1 MNGIKYILIGVIII
15 LCMIIIGLY
24 NCIDWN
30 SIENYSNLKMNYA
43 SNQWNGNSNSISGNG
58 ISDSR
63 INTKYNNDISQ
74 LMNIQYH
81 QTEDQLIA
89 EAEPSHVQFGNT
101 YIYDKNGNTI
111 AYPSSSVQGN
121 ITYYTP
127 GSYPFGT
134 ANYVPNYENSIYL
147 SKLTGLSTTT
157 PIYNTAEMLSGFCS
171 YFQNQ
176 PEKKEKV
183 CNQLASNECASTNCC
198 VLLGG
203 SKCVSG
209 NENGPFYK
217 TNYGDVFLRNKD
229 YYYYQGKCYGNCQ

>member
-1 MNGIKYILIGVIII
+1 MNGTKYILIGVIII
-15 LCMIIIGLY
+15 LCIIIIGLY

-43 SNQWNGNSNSISGNG
+43 STQWNGNSNSISGNR
-58 ISDSR
+58 ISDSST
-63 INTKYNNDISQ
+63 NTKYNNDISQ

-81 QTEDQLIA
+81 QTDDQLIA
-89 EAEPSHVQFGNT
+89 ESEPSHVQFGNT

-171 YFQNQ
+171 YFRIQ

-209 NENGPFYK
+209 NENGPTYK

-229 YYYYQGKCYGNCQ
+229 FYYYQGKCYGNCQ

>member
-1 MNGIKYILIGVIII
+1 MIGKRYVLIGVIII
-15 LCMIIIGLY
+15 LCIIIIGLY
-24 NCIDWN
+24 NCIHWN
-30 SIENYSNLKMNYA
+30 NIENYSNLKMNYA
-43 SNQWNGNSNSISGNG
+43 SNQWNENDNSISGNG
-58 ISDSR
+58 ISDSNT
-63 INTKYNNDISQ
+63 NTKYNNDISQ

-81 QTEDQLIA
+81 QTEDQLMA
-89 EAEPSHVQFGNT
+89 EAESYHVQFGNT
-101 YIYDKNGNTI
+101 YIYDKNGNSI
-111 AYPSSSVQGN
+111 AYPSSSVQGS

-134 ANYVPNYENSIYL
+134 TNYVPNYENSIYL

-171 YFQNQ
+171 YFRNQ

-183 CNQLASNECASTNCC
+183 CNKLPSNECASTNCC

-209 NENGPFYK
+209 NENGPSYK

-229 YYYYQGKCYGNCQ
+229 FYYYQGKCYGNCQ